1 MGHVSIDTSVPR
13 ARASAA
19 SRNPAPA
26 ADVDDVKAGPG
37 FLREEERTLDG
48 FELGDD
54 RPRVEEGPR
63 GSRRDA
69 FSETARQ
76 LLALCVHGD
85 RQPETR
91 RFTQPIEQRDIVHA
105 GKFGKARVA
114 HERLESDDAARGH
127 LGHVGHRAGHESTP
141 QREVGDG

>member
-1 MGHVSIDTSVPR
+1 MASSSATTGRESRKARTVRDVMR
-13 ARASAA
+13 AR
-19 SRNPAPA
+19 
-26 ADVDDVKAGPG
+26 
-37 FLREEERTLDG
+37 
-48 FELGDD
+48 
-54 RPRVEEGPR
+54 
-63 GSRRDA
+63 
-69 FSETARQ
+69 ETARQ

-91 RFTQPIEQRDIVHA
+91 RFTQAIEQGDIVHA

-141 QREVGDG
+141 